1 MEKKRQIFEETLT
14 KSFDNDNYLLFLREL
29 FDNIELVAP
38 NREMKPYNTF
48 SAAVEN
54 YRHIANY
61 TGEDN
66 NKVALFS
73 VCLKNDK
80 NLENARSMQRSF
92 VKNLLENSNCAGA
105 LVAFYT
111 NGEQDKWRL
120 SLVRMDYEFS
130 KGKISE
136 KLTPAKR
143 YSYLVGKGEP
153 CHTAKERLYPLFCSD
168 EAKPGLDALE
178 DAFSVEAVTKDFF
191 DKYREK
197 YLDLKE
203 FLDGNEQFK
212 AESEARGFDS
222 EQFAKK
228 LMGQIVFLYFIQ
240 KKGWLGVN
248 AFPAKLTEREF
259 KDGFY
264 RPGRKPKEL
273 LPQVYK
279 PQQDGFYYRDTAAL
293 LALSAEDE
301 EVLSTLVKGDA
312 WGSGP
317 KDFMRHIF
325 EGCKAAGK
333 NFFDDYLE
341 PLFYTGLNKNRGENA
356 FFQPLH
362 RRVPFLNGGL
372 FEELDGYDWENNDF
386 SIANEL
392 FSNADIK
399 GKREADG
406 ILDVFDR
413 YNFTMAEDEPMER
426 EVAID
431 PEMLGKVFENLL
443 DVTDRK
449 SKGAFYTPREIV
461 HYMCQETIINYLSG
475 KTAISDEDIRKFIL
489 YGEYFRDEDTKK
501 TLAIDN
507 ATGRVLHDD
516 EIYAHK
522 HHMEFDKEKDLEIPA
537 SIFCFKENVNRLKEI
552 DDLLANVKV
561 VDPAV
566 GSGAFPLGMLTE
578 IVKAR
583 DTITSYMGIG
593 LNGFQRMSLRS
604 MRNIYRLKRET
615 IKNCIFA
622 CDIEPSATDITKLR
636 LWLSLVIDNQIM
648 NEDNDELGYTTKP
661 RELPNLDCNIICG
674 NSLIDE
680 FEGVKLITENS
691 ELNNLPEQSQ
701 GSFYD
706 LSLGKMINDLIEL
719 QDKLYDEKDHT
730 EKESLKRQIQDIY
743 DKIIMKQLQG
753 NPELVDEYYK
763 AMQLTSKPFVLWQI
777 YFPKVFRDN
786 GGFDVVIG
794 NPPYVSTKGQTEE
807 EKNVLERIYG
817 YADDLYY
824 HFIDKGFYLLAQY
837 GVIAMITPDTFFTTL
852 TKLGLRQLLLR
863 HRIIELVQLGH
874 DVFESAMVA
883 TAITVVSKESIIG
896 GNMIHCVDVK
906 NKPSIAKAE
915 KIDVEQEVYNS
926 AINNV
931 FYMPTK
937 FNIAI
942 KNALEEIEQR
952 LLHRYFPMIATSRDI
967 AKNQDE
973 LEKYRESLSE
983 GDWTLIGLV
992 TEGGVGLQTGNNG
1005 KYIGYKFGTKEA
1017 KRAYVTRL
1025 QKLNKFNREYN
1036 CNYKMPKDELAVW
1049 DLFESIKEKY
1059 DRDIFGQGYL
1069 YKVIPEKLVADLST
1083 LTNEECVNGIA
1094 GGATFV
1100 PYDKGDKEGNRW
1112 YNETPYLLNWSKDN
1126 VAMLKALAG
1135 KKERGSS
1142 RFQNSQFYFRRG
1154 FCYSDIKTFFLKARM
1169 KGVSV
1174 HDVKSMSLFPT
1185 CEKIPYYYIVT
1196 VLNTEIIA
1204 TIVYNFLNNTP
1215 SFQMNDCRMLPILV
1229 PSKRQLDCCRELFDQ
1244 AVDVQ
1249 KKYFDG
1255 SVTNR
1260 ERDERL
1266 VAIQR
1271 KIDMW
1276 ACDLYGIS
1284 SDLLVGERNI
1294 VR

>member
-341 PLFYTGLNKNRGENA
+341 PLFYTGLNRNRGENA

-461 HYMCQETIINYLSG
+461 HYMCQETIINYLSS

-648 NEDNDELGYTTKP
+648 NEENDELGYTTKP

-680 FEGVKLITENS
+680 FEGVKLITENTA
-691 ELNNLPEQSQ
+691 LNNLPEGWQ
-701 GSFYD
+701 GTLDASI
-706 LSLGKMINDLIEL
+706 LGKMINALIEL
-719 QDKLYDEKDHT
+719 QDKLYDEKDHV

-743 DKIIMKQLQG
+743 DKIILEQI
-753 NPELVDEYYK
+753 NVDPNLVDDYYK
-763 AMQLTSKPFVLWQI
+763 AMQKPSKPFVLWQL
-777 YFPKVFRDN
+777 YFPKVFREN
-786 GGFDVVIG
+786 GGFDIVIG
-794 NPPYVSTKGQTEE
+794 NPPYIGESGHKDIFRLIATTSFGSKYYQGKMDYFYFFFNKG
-807 EKNVLERIYG
+807 
-817 YADDLYY
+817 
-824 HFIDKGFYLLAQY
+824 IDLLAN
-837 GVIAMITPDTFFTTL
+837 GGELALITTNYYPTAFGAK
-852 TKLGLRQLLLR
+852 KLREDLKERTCIR
-863 HRIIELVQLGH
+863 RFINFNEVK
-874 DVFESAMVA
+874 VFESALGQHNM
-883 TAITVVSKESIIG
+883 ITMLTKKKTNDNRNIICESIICKENFETKKG
-896 GNMIHCVDVK
+896 QIDKILHGIGDSVSISKIQQNNIYEGKEYYMRLSGVKSDETYSIESILCKLAEQGKPLGVYADVNQGVLTGCDTLTNRHLSKLSHDTDCVK
-906 NKPSIAKAE
+906 NDGIFVLNLVNE
-915 KIDVEQEVYNS
+915 RDVEVY
-926 AINNV
+926 
-931 FYMPTK
+931 
-937 FNIAI
+937 
-942 KNALEEIEQR
+942 
-952 LLHRYFPMIATSRDI
+952 
-967 AKNQDE
+967 
-973 LEKYRESLSE
+973 ESLSDGKKLLKDFYKNSDISRYYSSNNPTKKLIYYTGALDE
-983 GDWTLIGLV
+983 KIYPDVYKHMLKFKPILEERLKTYNEHYHWTAIHRPR
-992 TEGGVGLQTGNNG
+992 NG
-1005 KYIGYKFGTKEA
+1005 KVFEFG
-1017 KRAYVTRL
+1017 V
-1025 QKLNKFNREYN
+1025 
-1036 CNYKMPKDELAVW
+1036 PKIV
-1049 DLFESIKEKY
+1049 
-1059 DRDIFGQGYL
+1059 
-1069 YKVIPEKLVADLST
+1069 
-1083 LTNEECVNGIA
+1083 
-1094 GGATFV
+1094 V
-1100 PYDKGDKEGNRW
+1100 PYRSKENSFA
-1112 YNETPYLLNWSKDN
+1112 YNEIEWFCRSDCYVITRKTTSLN
-1126 VAMLKALAG
+1126 LKALLAILNSDTYFCWLYYRG
-1135 KKERGSS
+1135 KRKGEILELFQKPLSEIPIKIPDKNTEKELEVLADNITELKKTNRL
-1142 RFQNSQFYFRRG
+1142 
-1154 FCYSDIKTFFLKARM
+1154 DEIKDLE
-1169 KGVSV
+1169 
-1174 HDVKSMSLFPT
+1174 
-1185 CEKIPYYYIVT
+1185 EKI
-1196 VLNTEIIA
+1196 NR
-1204 TIVYNFLNNTP
+1204 IVYKMF
-1215 SFQMNDCRMLPILV
+1215 D
-1229 PSKRQLDCCRELFDQ
+1229 LDQREIELIQ
-1244 AVDVQ
+1244 AVR
-1249 KKYFDG
+1249 
-1255 SVTNR
+1255 SVR
-1260 ERDERL
+1260 R
-1266 VAIQR
+1266 
-1271 KIDMW
+1271 
-1276 ACDLYGIS
+1276 
-1284 SDLLVGERNI
+1284 
-1294 VR
+1294 